1 MLPALPD
8 TFPEALRLLRKRAR
22 LTQDEMGRAVGY
34 SREQIAR
41 LENGSRLPDLAV
53 LAALFV
59 PALFQKQ
66 ETALVEQFLA
76 LAGRTR
82 SNQQVTITR
91 TRETR
96 VQLASET
103 VAALAEPQHRPPTP
117 LLPLIGRTGEVAELL
132 ALLGSARLVTVVG
145 APGIGKSRMALE
157 VANQVLPCFADGVAF
172 APLADVTAPGDVP
185 YAVLRT
191 LGITPSAGQPAE
203 QAIQAYLAA
212 RQLLLVLDN
221 CEHVLESAPLF
232 ADWLG
237 RAPRLKLL
245 CTSRVP
251 LDLYGEQEWPLAP
264 LPAPDLASQ
273 PDPVVWGQ
281 SPALQLLLARVR
293 AADPTFKLSEENLLP
308 LATLCAALDGLPLAL
323 ELAAVR
329 LRDLPPQA
337 AVQQLLA
344 LRGHG
349 QLSSTWL
356 QQSRR
361 NVAERHR
368 TLHAAIEWSVRMLP
382 AGQQKAFLRLG
393 IFAGGG
399 SAETAQAVAEA
410 SGATLAALAR
420 ANLIAFD
427 GQRVTLLETLRA
439 YAAEQL
445 AAAGETEIVQAA
457 HARCFLAWSS
467 ELFSGLLGD
476 DQAAWMQQG
485 LADHANCLAALRW
498 ALAEGDGA
506 TAIALAGNLWWF
518 WYRRGLF
525 DLGQELLEAALQ
537 LTTPDLAARARALN
551 GLASIHLAHDDYAA
565 SLACHEEGLALRRQ
579 LGDALGVATT
589 LHNMGLTA
597 YMMGDY
603 EQAIDWLRG
612 QHRRRPHGRP
622 GPGLGQHRRRRPGHA
637 GSGPGAAVAGPGA
650 RGGDAGAGRLAAGLR
665 AAQPGRCVVRPG
677 RPGRGAGDGAGRLA
691 ALRGAGRQP
700 LSARPAVA
708 AGPHC
713 AEPGGHR
720 RGRGSLCG
728 RAGAIRK
735 PRRCCRHRIGVAG
748 AGRAG
753 LAHGAARR
761 GRDPLPA
768 RPVAALDRQAA
779 HVSPRAGALMRRSA
793 VCCRPAAAPPWL
805 HEPKPA
811 SDFAVFNNRGIICG
825 LRAVSSVG

>member
-525 DLGQELLEAALQ
+525 DLGQELLQATLQ

-565 SLACHEEGLALRRQ
+565 SLTCHEEGLALRRQ
-579 LGDALGVATT
+579 LGDALGVATA

-603 EQAIDWLRG
+603 GQAIDWLRASIDADPAADPAQAWANIG
-612 QHRRRPHGRP
+612 VVALDMQDPAQARQWLDQAHEAVMQGPAGWLQAFVLHNLADVLYDQGDLAEAQEMAQAALQRFEALGDSHYLPDPQLLLARIALNLGDIAAAEALCAAALAQYESRGDAVVTASAWLVQAELAWRTGRP
-622 GPGLGQHRRRRPGHA
+622 GEAATRFQRAQSLRSTVKRPM
-637 GSGPGAAVAGPGA
+637 SPRERA
-650 RGGDAGAGRLAAGLR
+650 RYE
-665 AAQPGRCVVRPG
+665 
-677 RPGRGAGDGAGRLA
+677 
-691 ALRGAGRQP
+691 ALSR
-700 LSARPAVA
+700 V
-708 AGPHC
+708 
-713 AEPGGHR
+713 
-720 RGRGSLCG
+720 
-728 RAGAIRK
+728 
-735 PRRCCRHRIGVAG
+735 
-748 AGRAG
+748 
-753 LAHGAARR
+753 
-761 GRDPLPA
+761 LPA
-768 RPVAALDRQAA
+768 SSSAPMA
-779 HVSPRAGALMRRSA
+779 PRAKA
-793 VCCRPAAAPPWL
+793 C
-805 HEPKPA
+805 
-811 SDFAVFNNRGIICG
+811 I
-825 LRAVSSVG
+825 